1 MKDHHV
7 ALLAL
12 GGTIWGFGL
21 WLATGADPVRL
32 SSACCSHGAE
42 DQHQEELVLERSFDL
57 GPGGQLEIDV
67 ADADVQVTTGGGGAA
82 TVKVYVRARDIDW
95 GRELVDRMD
104 FQILAEGNTLI
115 VEADHPHVEDHEW
128 REHRG
133 GAGIEVR
140 VSIPARFDVDIR
152 SGDGDISLGDLEGRI
167 SVHTA
172 DGDLSVGALRGPEIK
187 LRTSDGDIS
196 AASLEA
202 PRIDL
207 HTGDGDVEL
216 RRVAGALEAST
227 GDGDISVRLAS
238 SQEAQLRS
246 GDGDVTVYTGRAL
259 GFEVDLSGETVSLG
273 AGFQLEGT
281 RGPGWARGSVNGGGP
296 LLRARTSDGTV
307 RFRIEG

>member
-12 GGTIWGFGL
+12 GGTLWGFGL
-21 WLATGADPVRL
+21 WLATGAEPERL
-32 SSACCSHGAE
+32 STTCCEHGRPP
-42 DQHQEELVLERSFDL
+42 QHQEELVLERSFDL
-57 GPGGQLEIDV
+57 SPGGKLEMDV

-104 FQILAEGNTLI
+104 FQVLAEGNTLI
-115 VEADHPHVEDHEW
+115 VEANHPHVADDEW

-140 VSIPARFDVDIR
+140 VSIPARFDAEIR
-152 SGDGDISLGDLEGRI
+152 TGDGDISLGDLEGRI

-172 DGDLSVGALRGPEIK
+172 DGDLNIGALKGPEIK
-187 LRTSDGDIS
+187 LRTSDGDVS

-207 HTGDGDVEL
+207 HTSDGDVRV

-227 GDGDISVRLAS
+227 GDGDISVRLAAS
-238 SQEAQLRS
+238 EETQLRS
-246 GDGDVTVYTGRAL
+246 GDGDITVYSGRVL
-259 GFEVDLSGETVSLG
+259 GFDVDLSGETVSLG
-273 AGFQLEGT
+273 SGIRLDGT
-281 RGPGWARGSVNGGGP
+281 RGSGWARGKLNGGGP
-296 LLRARTSDGTV
+296 PLRARTSDGTV